1 MYLPSYADRE
11 RGPQRGTLL
20 ERQWI
25 ARLVDLFEGYL
36 ILEFHNVSVMR
47 VNSLVAQDH

>member
-1 MYLPSYADRE
+1 MYLLSYADRE

-25 ARLVDLFEGYL
+25 TRLVDLFEGYL
-36 ILEFHNVSVMR
+36 ILEFHNVRVMR
-47 VNSLVAQDH
+47 VKSLVAKAH